1 MRAILLFLTLLSLSC
16 DRNNPV
22 TPVIPIINTPE
33 QLKIIYK
40 DTLTDQLFR
49 SMPLVLSNKEL
60 LFSYQTEPLTNRF
73 QKRSVQSGDILWES
87 LDIAGSGK
95 PAEARTF
102 YLNGNIY
109 HGTCNFIVSINQA
122 TGQENWRSEEIDHC
136 HIANVGSHLYG
147 SKPHGN
153 PVDSTT
159 ILAIDRGTGQAYEVM
174 QLYREEDRYPD
185 VRAMTG
191 YVNEN
196 GDEIII
202 AAVNMFLDQNS
213 NDYSAD
219 IYCYNATQDSLIWQI
234 KDIEDEPM
242 LGYLVNQPGTPK
254 IDLENQLVYLHFSKA
269 MYCLD
274 LTDGNIIWD
283 RYFMETNMFSSN
295 HLIYEDKLIWQDDM
309 GYLIAVNRFTG
320 ELLYRKFINDGTYG
334 TRIFIWRG
342 KVLMSYHKIQLA
354 DPATGEI
361 WKSIEVPSSGA
372 DKAVSQPVFD
382 ESNKRMYFTDGY
394 AIVCAEIPDSW
405 LE

>member
-1 MRAILLFLTLLSLSC
+1 MRTIVLFLTLLSLSC
-16 DRNNPV
+16 DRDDAV
-22 TPVIPIINTPE
+22 TTQTPVSHDPKE
-33 QLKIIYK
+33 LKVIYK
-40 DTLTDQLFR
+40 DTLTDKLFN
-49 SMPLVLSNKEL
+49 SIPLNLVDNEL
-60 LFSYQTEPLTNRF
+60 LFSYQTAAFKNRF
-73 QKRSVQSGDILWES
+73 QKRSIQTGEIIWETPIIHGSVTVAESGTYYQD
-87 LDIAGSGK
+87 
-95 PAEARTF
+95 
-102 YLNGNIY
+102 GNIY
-109 HGTCNFIVSINQA
+109 NGTCNFIVSINQT

-136 HIANVGSHLYG
+136 HIASVGSHLYG
-147 SKPHGN
+147 SKPCGN
-153 PVDSTT
+153 PIDSTT
-159 ILAIDRGTGQAYEVM
+159 ILAINRGTGHAHEVM

-213 NDYSAD
+213 NDHSAD
-219 IYCYNATQDSLIWQI
+219 IYCYNATQDTLIWQ
-234 KDIEDEPM
+234 KKNIEGEPM
-242 LGYLVNQPGTPK
+242 FGYLVNQPGIPK

-274 LTDGNIIWD
+274 LTNGNVIWD

-320 ELLYRKFINDGTYG
+320 ELLYRKFVNDGTLN
-334 TRIFIWRG
+334 RMAIWNG
-342 KVLMSYHKIQLA
+342 KVVVCFHKIQLLE
-354 DPATGEI
+354 PSTGEI
-361 WKSIEVPSSGA
+361 WKSVEVPSSGVG
-372 DKAVSQPVFD
+372 KAVSQPVFD
-382 ESNKRMYFTDGY
+382 DSNKRMYFTDGY